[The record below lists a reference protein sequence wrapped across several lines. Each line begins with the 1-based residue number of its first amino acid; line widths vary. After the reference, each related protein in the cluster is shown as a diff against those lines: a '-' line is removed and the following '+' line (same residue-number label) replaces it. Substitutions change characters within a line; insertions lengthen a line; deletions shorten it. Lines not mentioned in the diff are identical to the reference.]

1 MTALTLSPLVRSTPL
16 GIGLIAGPL
25 ILLVLVQADSLL
37 AERRGRPRTRRI
49 AGLAILSSGLLIA
62 LVIARFAV
70 IA

>member
-1 MTALTLSPLVRSTPL
+1 M
-16 GIGLIAGPL
+16 
-25 ILLVLVQADSLL
+25 LVLVQADSLL